1 MINLAF
7 DVLASP
13 DPRPDLAPRIAA
25 AKGAFGKL
33 AAWLCYQRALHELRR
48 LDDRDLDDIGIGR
61 VDFPALAWRHATG
74 AAPLLR
80 VSQR

>member
-13 DPRPDLAPRIAA
+13 DSRTGVAPRIAA
-25 AKGAFGKL
+25 AKGALGKL
-33 AAWLCYQRALHELRR
+33 AVWIRYERALHTLRR

-74 AAPLLR
+74 TAPLACL
-80 VSQR
+80 SQG